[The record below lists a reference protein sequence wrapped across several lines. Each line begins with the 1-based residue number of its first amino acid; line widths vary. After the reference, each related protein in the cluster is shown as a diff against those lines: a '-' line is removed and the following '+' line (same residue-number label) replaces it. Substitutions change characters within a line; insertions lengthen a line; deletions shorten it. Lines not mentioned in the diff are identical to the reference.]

1 MKKLI
6 SILLIAQALFSYT
19 YDELKNEPNSLAK
32 DFFLYNLLLD
42 NKINKDSLKEFKKH
56 IFRYAGVIKK
66 EYDKLTKNIK
76 EPVVLSPDSCYRF
89 SVTSIME
96 ASEKCQ
102 VFRLKD
108 VNFAKKLS
116 KENLIK
122 LANIYKQ
129 KDKNLSSQ
137 LSILANKNPVAESIK
152 IGDGKTLM
160 KLYYDGYKLED
171 FSPGPLTRAS
181 MMEHPNAYKF
191 LNSALVDN
199 KYPKIKERLSLLDKE
214 DAKEDLAFALGLN
227 ALMFNKTALA
237 EKYFLRAS
245 NTYKYKRPRDNA
257 LYFAYLA
264 SNKTRHLDTLANS
277 DDLNIYSILAKEL
290 KNKALPTLI
299 TPNPEKTIDYPIS
312 DALVQARFML
322 ELKEANT
329 EKLKQMQE
337 YFNAKNTQGQYLVIS
352 DKLSNFKD
360 NIYPIPFPEE
370 LANYSVEQ
378 KALILAIAKQESR
391 FLPASVS
398 TSYAL
403 GMMQFMPFVARHTAK
418 VDFNDNDFD
427 VTQMFDPKIAY
438 KFANAHLN
446 TLKKGV
452 NHPVFI
458 AYAYNGGLGFTQRM
472 LKKDYMFNQNS
483 KLKQYEP
490 FLSMELVPYLESR
503 LYGKKVLANYYLY
516 LKILGKDI
524 KMSDLINDLNKQ
536 TDALKLKAN

>member
-1 MKKLI
+1 MKKLL
-6 SILLIAQALFSYT
+6 SILIITQALFSYT
-19 YDELKNEPNSLAK
+19 YEELKQEPNSLAK
-32 DFFLYNLLLD
+32 DFFLYNLL
-42 NKINKDSLKEFKKH
+42 KDKEIKKEDLKEFKSH
-56 IFRYAGVIKK
+56 IFRFLGVIKK
-66 EYDKLTKNIK
+66 EYDKVAIK
-76 EPVVLSPDSCYRF
+76 EAPKPLSPDSCYNY
-89 SVTSIME
+89 SINSIMN

-102 VFRLKD
+102 VFRLKE

-116 KENLIK
+116 VENLKK
-122 LANIYKQ
+122 LANTF
-129 KDKNLSSQ
+129 KDSNKELSSQ
-137 LSILANKNPVAESIK
+137 LSILANKNPIAQSIK
-152 IGDGKTLM
+152 TGDGKTLM
-160 KLYYDGYKLED
+160 KLYYDGYKLDD
-171 FSPGPLTRAS
+171 FSPGPKTRAS

-191 LNSALVDN
+191 LNSALVDD
-199 KYPKIKERLSLLDKE
+199 KYPKIRERLSLLDKE

-227 ALMFNKTALA
+227 ALMFNKNALA

-245 NTYKYKRPRDNA
+245 KTYKYKRPRDNA
-257 LYFAYLA
+257 LFFAYLA

-277 DDLNIYSILAKEL
+277 EDLNIYSILAKEL
-290 KNKALPTLI
+290 TNTPLPKII
-299 TPNPEKTIDYPIS
+299 TPNPTKTIDYPID
-312 DALVQARFML
+312 DALVQARFMI
-322 ELKEANT
+322 ELKNANK
-329 EKLKQMQE
+329 EKLEQMKEQ
-337 YFNAKNTQGQYLVIS
+337 FDAKNTQGQYLVIS

-370 LANYSVEQ
+370 LSNYSIEQ

-418 VDFNDNDFD
+418 VDFNDDNFD
-427 VTQMFDPKIAY
+427 VTNMFKPEIAY

-472 LKKDYMFNQNS
+472 LKKDYMFSNDS
-483 KLKQYEP
+483 KYKKYEP

-503 LYGKKVLANYYLY
+503 LYGKKVLANYYIY
-516 LKILGKDI
+516 LKILGKDV
-524 KMSDLINDLNKQ
+524 KMSDFIRDLNKQ
-536 TDALKLKAN
+536 SDALKVRN

>member
-19 YDELKNEPNSLAK
+19 YEELKNEPNSLAK
-32 DFFLYNLLLD
+32 DFFLYNLLKNNEIKKED
-42 NKINKDSLKEFKKH
+42 LKEFKTH
-56 IFRYAGVIKK
+56 IFRFAGVMKK
-66 EYDKLTKNIK
+66 EYEKLSKDIK
-76 EPVVLSPDSCYRF
+76 EEPKTLPADSCYNY
-89 SVTSIME
+89 SINSIMN
-96 ASEKCQ
+96 ADEKCQ
-102 VFRLKD
+102 IFRLKEI
-108 VNFAKKLS
+108 NFAKKLS

-152 IGDGKTLM
+152 KGDGKTLM
-160 KLYYDGYKLED
+160 KLYYDGYKLDD

-191 LNSALVDN
+191 LNSAIVDD
-199 KYPKIKERLSLLDKE
+199 KYPKIKEKLASLDKE

-227 ALMFNKTALA
+227 ALMFNKNALA
-237 EKYFLRAS
+237 EKYFLRA
-245 NTYKYKRPRDNA
+245 NKTYKYKRPKDNA
-257 LYFAYLA
+257 LFFAYLA

-290 KNKALPTLI
+290 TNTPLPTII
-299 TPNPEKTIDYPIS
+299 TPNPTKSIDYPINN
-312 DALVQARFML
+312 ALVQARFMNDI
-322 ELKEANT
+322 KNADT
-329 EKLKQMQE
+329 QKLSEMQE
-337 YFNAKNTQGQYLVIS
+337 YFNTKNTQGQYLVIS

-452 NHPVFI
+452 KHPIFI

-472 LKKDYMFNQNS
+472 LKKDYMFNPNS
-483 KLKQYEP
+483 KLKSYEP

-503 LYGKKVLANYYLY
+503 LYGKKVLANYYIY
-516 LKILGKDI
+516 LKILGQNV
-524 KMSDLINDLNKQ
+524 KMSDLIKQ
-536 TDALKLKAN
+536 IDKNQ